1 MATPIKENKVQCSAR
16 SKRTGER
23 CKRWCAE
30 GKTVCKWHGGNSKGA
45 PKGNK
50 NSLIHGAY
58 EKLTRET
65 MSAEEIAYANAVTI
79 DPLKTLEEQ
88 LRILKVKELRI
99 MRRMKAVI
107 DAEMEAGQ
115 LDENGKKKPSTVVLT
130 VSTMQAENYEGQRS
144 KSITS
149 TTESH
154 AQNYLRLESALAVVQ
169 TQIQRV
175 AGQIAALRAVTG
187 TEDNDVPVIQV
198 AIVDGRR
205 QADDAAEENLD
216 PVPE

>member
-1 MATPIKENKVQCSAR
+1 MAIPRKKDKVQCSAK

-30 GKTVCKWHGGNSKGA
+30 GKTVCKWHGGASNGA
-45 PKGNK
+45 PKGSK
-50 NSLIHGAY
+50 NHFIHGAY

-65 MSAEEIAYANAVTI
+65 MSAEEIAYADAVTI

-107 DAEMEAGQ
+107 DAEKEAGQ
-115 LDENGKKKPSTVVLT
+115 LDETGRKKPSTVVLT
-130 VSTMQAENYEGQRS
+130 VSTMQAENYEGQKS
-144 KSITS
+144 KSVTS
-149 TTESH
+149 TSESH
-154 AQNYLRLESALAVVQ
+154 AQNYLRLESALSMVQ

-175 AGQIAALRAVTG
+175 AGQIAAQRVALGMDEDPIGQQSGVLVTPG
-187 TEDNDVPVIQV
+187 LLTEGEWEV
-198 AIVDGRR
+198 AT
-205 QADDAAEENLD
+205 QK
-216 PVPE
+216 

>member
-1 MATPIKENKVQCSAR
+1 MATPRKENKVQCSAK

-30 GKTVCKWHGGNSKGA
+30 GKTVCKWHGGASKGA

-50 NSLIHGAY
+50 NRFIHGAY

-65 MSAEEIAYANAVTI
+65 MSAEEIAYADVVTI

-88 LRILKVKELRI
+88 LRILKVKELRM

-107 DAEMEAGQ
+107 DAEKEAGRV
-115 LDENGKKKPSTVVLT
+115 DESGKKKPSTIVLT
-130 VSTMQAENYEGQRS
+130 VSTMQAENYEGQKS
-144 KSITS
+144 KSVTS
-149 TTESH
+149 TSESH
-154 AQNYLRLESALAVVQ
+154 AQNYLRLESALTMVQ

-175 AGQIAALRAVTG
+175 AVQIAALRSVD
-187 TEDNDVPVIQV
+187 TEDENDASVIQV
-198 AIVDGRR
+198 SIVDGRR
-205 QADDAAEENLD
+205 RRNDAEEECSKSM
-216 PVPE
+216 PE